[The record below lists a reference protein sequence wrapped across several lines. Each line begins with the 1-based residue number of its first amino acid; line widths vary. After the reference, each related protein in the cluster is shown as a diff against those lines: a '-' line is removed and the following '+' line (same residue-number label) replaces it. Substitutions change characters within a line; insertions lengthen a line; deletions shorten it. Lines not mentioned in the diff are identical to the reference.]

1 LTERTSAPRATATWK
16 ALLISLYRLAGA
28 LAILVA
34 IGYQVAHES
43 TKPGYSPADY
53 FSYFTEL
60 SNLFAAGVLLFAS
73 LSVARTRTSTLF
85 QSLRGA
91 AVLYML
97 TTGIVYAVLLSGHAV
112 SLPWVNTIVHRVM
125 PVVLVLDWLAD
136 PPIAPPS
143 PRQAR
148 WWLAFPVV
156 YLLYT
161 LLRGSI
167 VHWYPYQFL
176 DPRLSGGYPRVL
188 ANGVGIALGQI
199 LMGLLILQSATRL
212 RGARSKGA
220 TLSPAT
226 SHPSESPQRR

>member
-1 LTERTSAPRATATWK
+1 M
-16 ALLISLYRLAGA
+16 LLISLYRLIGA
-28 LAILVA
+28 LAILLA

-43 TKPGYSPADY
+43 AKPGFSPADY

-73 LSVARTRTSTLF
+73 LSGRARASALF

-97 TTGIVYAVLLSGHAV
+97 TTGIVYAVLLSGHSV
-112 SLPWVNTIVHRVM
+112 SLPWVNAIVHRVM
-125 PVVLVLDWLAD
+125 PVVLVFDWLAD

-143 PRQAR
+143 LRQAR
-148 WWLAFPVV
+148 WWLAFPVG

-161 LLRGSI
+161 LLRGPT
-167 VHWYPYQFL
+167 VHWYPYPFL

-188 ANGVGIALGQI
+188 ANGVGIAIGQI
-199 LMGLLILQSATRL
+199 LMGLLILWSATRL
-212 RGARSKGA
+212 RDMRGRAA
-220 TLSPAT
+220 TASAAD
-226 SHPSESPQRR
+226 